1 MKSLQENLGR
11 KDLDWLEIARGY
23 QALQEEGLTHEQV
36 ASLVGVSRV
45 VVTNRLSLIRLP
57 EEVKNVPRR
66 TFSEGHAKLLLELDT
81 PEEQLEAFSVW
92 KNSPVTS
99 KSFQK
104 IVKRV
109 KSGLHVRGE
118 VKKAPRGAFCPKLPL
133 SKIPSPLGERGRV
146 RGKVKMLHVEHFLRI
161 LRSRRRSGV
170 CLEAHFALH

>member
-1 MKSLQENLGR
+1 MMSLQENLGR

-23 QALQEEGLTHEQV
+23 RALQDELLTHQQI
-36 ASLVGVSRV
+36 ADIVGVSKST
-45 VVTNRLSLIRLP
+45 VTNRLALLKLP
-57 EEVKNVPRR
+57 DEVKNVTRV
-66 TFSEGHAKLLLELDT
+66 TFSEGHAKLLLQLET
-81 PEEQLEAFSVW
+81 PEEQIEAFREWQKTPGTV
-92 KNSPVTS
+92 
-99 KSFQK
+99 KSFRK

>member
-1 MKSLQENLGR
+1 MSLQENLGR

-57 EEVKNVPRR
+57 EEVKSVPRR

-104 IVKRV
+104 IVKRA
-109 KSGLHVRGE
+109 KSGILTREE
-118 VKKAPRGAFCPKLPL
+118 VKNAGRPAFSEGHAPKRGQKGWAPSLLPKIGTPKR
-133 SKIPSPLGERGRV
+133 S
-146 RGKVKMLHVEHFLRI
+146 KMLDV
-161 LRSRRRSGV
+161 
-170 CLEAHFALH
+170 